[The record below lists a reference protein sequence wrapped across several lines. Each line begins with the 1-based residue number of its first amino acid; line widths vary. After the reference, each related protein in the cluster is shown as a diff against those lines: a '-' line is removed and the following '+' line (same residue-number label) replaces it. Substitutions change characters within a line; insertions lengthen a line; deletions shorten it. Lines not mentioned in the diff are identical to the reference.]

1 MIAPHLMQDGNG
13 VSIKA
18 DNAMTEIK
26 KYLDKNKKVEK
37 KKILVVDDSDVM
49 LHAMKGLLEKDYEV
63 SLAKSGISAIRSIT
77 LDRPDMVLLDYE
89 MPVCNGSQVL
99 EMIRAEEEFADIPV
113 VFLTGRGDKESVKKV
128 IALKP
133 QGYLVKSMA
142 PGEIKKSVDQFMKD

>member
-49 LHAMKGLLEKDYEV
+49 LHA
-63 SLAKSGISAIRSIT
+63 I
-77 LDRPDMVLLDYE
+77 DR
-89 MPVCNGSQVL
+89 
-99 EMIRAEEEFADIPV
+99 
-113 VFLTGRGDKESVKKV
+113 
-128 IALKP
+128 
-133 QGYLVKSMA
+133 
-142 PGEIKKSVDQFMKD
+142 KSVV